1 MELLLLNIDSEV
13 EQIITNMC
21 RARSL
26 VCRSVSDIDAA
37 LEKLQ
42 SSELDAVLLSL
53 SWSGPRLST
62 SSATFSASSS
72 ATSLAPLWSSGAAEA
87 GARSALVRACRA
99 RGAAILLLLDD
110 VALLG
115 QLDDET
121 RGAIDDFVLPPHDAA
136 HVGARLDMVV
146 RRRRA
151 EAQIRS
157 AAMAKQAFAARVLS
171 IQEAERQHLSR
182 ELHDS
187 ISQLLLVHR
196 MDAEWLAGQ
205 TDSEPVRDA
214 AERLCTG
221 LDETLHLVRTLA
233 MELRPPAIDDLGID
247 SAIETLCSDAA
258 RRSGIHC
265 RFEGDR
271 RTRALPE
278 EIAVTMYRIAQ
289 EALTNAVRHA
299 KCRNVQVHLIQH
311 ARSVEL
317 RVTDDGIGIAP
328 DHLADT
334 TTFGLVG
341 MRERAEL
348 VGGHVSIHTGLNQG
362 TSVRAMFPYTS
373 HRPGAVNTQAPPREG
388 NP

>member
-13 EQIITNMC
+13 EQIISNLC

-26 VCRSVSDIDAA
+26 VCHLVSDIDAA
-37 LEKLQ
+37 LEKLRICDI
-42 SSELDAVLLSL
+42 DAVLLSL
-53 SWSGPRLST
+53 SLSSSGP
-62 SSATFSASSS
+62 
-72 ATSLAPLWSSGAAEA
+72 A

-99 RGAAILLLLDD
+99 RGAAILVLLDD
-110 VALLG
+110 VSLLG
-115 QLDDET
+115 QLDDEI

-136 HVGARLDMVV
+136 HVGARLDMLV

-171 IQEAERQHLSR
+171 MQEAERQHLSR

-205 TDSEPVRDA
+205 TESEQVHDA

-221 LDETLHLVRTLA
+221 LDETMHLVRTLA

-247 SAIETLCSDAA
+247 SAIETLCGDAG
-258 RRSGIHC
+258 RRSGIRC
-265 RFEGDR
+265 RFEGDQ

-289 EALTNAVRHA
+289 EALANAVRHA
-299 KCRNVQVHLIQH
+299 NCRNIQVQLVQH
-311 ARSVEL
+311 PRGVEL
-317 RVTDDGIGIAP
+317 SVTDDGIGIAP
-328 DHLADT
+328 DRLVDT
-334 TTFGLVG
+334 ASFGLVG
-341 MRERAEL
+341 IRERAEL
-348 VGGHVSIHTGLNQG
+348 VGGHVSIHTGPNQG

-373 HRPGAVNTQAPPREG
+373 QRPGAVHTQAPAREG

>member
-13 EQIITNMC
+13 EQTISNLC

-26 VCRSVSDIDAA
+26 VCHLVSDIDAA
-37 LEKLQ
+37 LEKLR
-42 SSELDAVLLSL
+42 SCELDAVLLSL
-53 SWSGPRLST
+53 S
-62 SSATFSASSS
+62 
-72 ATSLAPLWSSGAAEA
+72 LAA

-99 RGAAILLLLDD
+99 KGAAILVLLDD

-136 HVGARLDMVV
+136 HIGARLDMLV

-151 EAQIRS
+151 EAQIRG

-171 IQEAERQHLSR
+171 MQEAERQHLSR

-205 TDSEPVRDA
+205 TDSETVQDA

-247 SAIETLCSDAA
+247 SAIETLCGDAG

-299 KCRNVQVHLIQH
+299 KCRNIQVQLLQH
-311 ARSVEL
+311 PRSVEL
-317 RVTDDGIGIAP
+317 SVTDDGIGIAP
-328 DHLADT
+328 DRLADT
-334 TTFGLVG
+334 ASFGLVG

-362 TSVRAMFPYTS
+362 TSIRAMFPYTS
-373 HRPGAVNTQAPPREG
+373 HRPGAVNTQAPSREG

>member
-1 MELLLLNIDSEV
+1 MELLLLDIDSEV
-13 EQIITNMC
+13 EQIISNLC

-26 VCRSVSDIDAA
+26 VCHSVSDIDAA
-37 LEKLQ
+37 LDKLR
-42 SSELDAVLLSL
+42 SCELDAVLLS
-53 SWSGPRLST
+53 SRP
-62 SSATFSASSS
+62 SASASPS
-72 ATSLAPLWSSGAAEA
+72 LWSSGAAEA
-87 GARSALVRACRA
+87 GARAALVHACRA
-99 RGAAILLLLDD
+99 RGAALLLLLDD

-121 RGAIDDFVLPPHDAA
+121 RAAIDDFVLPPHDAA
-136 HVGARLDMVV
+136 HVGARLDMIV

-151 EAQIRS
+151 EAQIRG
-157 AAMAKQAFAARVLS
+157 AAKAKQTFAARVLS
-171 IQEAERQHLSR
+171 VQEAERQHLSR

-205 TDSEPVRDA
+205 ADSDAVRDA

-233 MELRPPAIDDLGID
+233 MDLRPPAIDDLGID
-247 SAIETLCSDAA
+247 SAIETLCGDVS

-271 RTRALPE
+271 RMRALPE
-278 EIAVTMYRIAQ
+278 EIGVTMYRIAQ
-289 EALTNAVRHA
+289 EALTNAMRHA
-299 KCRNVQVHLIQH
+299 KCRNIHVQLIQH
-311 ARSVEL
+311 ARNVEL

-328 DHLADT
+328 DRQADAAS
-334 TTFGLVG
+334 FGLAG

-348 VGGHVSIHTGLNQG
+348 VGGHVSIQTGPNQG
-362 TSVRAMFPYTS
+362 TSIRAMFPHTP
-373 HRPGAVNTQAPPREG
+373 HRPGAVNTQSSPREG

>member
-1 MELLLLNIDSEV
+1 MELLLLDIDSEV
-13 EQIITNMC
+13 EQIISNLC

-26 VCRSVSDIDAA
+26 VCHSVSDIDAA

-42 SSELDAVLLSL
+42 TCELDAVLLSL
-53 SWSGPRLST
+53 SLPVSLSPT
-62 SSATFSASSS
+62 LSPTLSPALSS
-72 ATSLAPLWSSGAAEA
+72 LWSSGAAEA

-121 RGAIDDFVLPPHDAA
+121 RSAIDDFVLPPHDAA
-136 HVGARLDMVV
+136 HVGARLDLLV

-151 EAQIRS
+151 EAQLR
-157 AAMAKQAFAARVLS
+157 AAALAKQAFAARVLGM
-171 IQEAERQHLSR
+171 QEAERQHLSR

-205 TDSEPVRDA
+205 ADNEAVHDA

-221 LDETLHLVRTLA
+221 LDETLHLVRALA
-233 MELRPPAIDDLGID
+233 MDLRPPAIDDLGID
-247 SAIETLCSDAA
+247 SAIETLCGNVA
-258 RRSGIHC
+258 RRSRIHC

-271 RTRALPE
+271 RVRALPE
-278 EIAVTMYRIAQ
+278 EVAVTMYRIAQ
-289 EALTNAVRHA
+289 EALTNAARHA
-299 KCRNVQVHLIQH
+299 KCRNIHVQLLQH

-317 RVTDDGIGIAP
+317 RVTDDGVGIAP
-328 DHLADT
+328 DRLVDT
-334 TTFGLVG
+334 SSFGLVG

-348 VGGHVSIHTGLNQG
+348 VGGHVSIQTGPTQG
-362 TSVRAMFPYTS
+362 TSIRAMFPHTP